1 MVWIRGY
8 GTMSGRGPVSHHRF
22 RFPCANVGLACFIT
36 LDLLLIAG
44 AGGAAWAQSVGDR
57 NTAVLD
63 RQEVA
68 RSVSPTAG
76 GGASSSERPLQVSV
90 DLVLIPVTVAD
101 ARDRPVLELT
111 KRDFGLS
118 DSGKPQDIKYF
129 FAQAAPIS
137 IGMILDFS
145 KSMENKIEREREAV
159 VQFLNN
165 ANPQDD
171 YFAIAVSSKPELIAD
186 ATDPLDE
193 LQSRIGEKPPQGSTA
208 LLDSIAMGLARMR
221 SARYQRRALI
231 IISDGGD
238 NSSRYALRSIK
249 NMVLESDVDVYAI
262 GLFDTALFKTYEE
275 FMGKRWLGEITDPSG
290 GRTVTV
296 DSLEKLPEAAAEISR
311 ELRQQYVLGYSP
323 THTAAN
329 GEWHKVKVQ
338 ILSSTAEHPL
348 KPSYKKGYYARSK

>member
-1 MVWIRGY
+1 
-8 GTMSGRGPVSHHRF
+8 MSSTAPVCDHNVRL
-22 RFPCANVGLACFIT
+22 PCANISPICSIVIG
-36 LDLLLIAG
+36 LLLFAG
-44 AGGAAWAQSVGDR
+44 AGSAAWAQSAADL

-63 RQEVA
+63 RHATAASISPTGAGGA
-68 RSVSPTAG
+68 RSP
-76 GGASSSERPLQVSV
+76 ERPLRVNA

-101 ARDRPVLELT
+101 ASDRPVLELT
-111 KRDFGLS
+111 KRDFELY

-137 IGMILDFS
+137 IGLILDFS

-159 VQFLNN
+159 VQFFNN
-165 ANPQDD
+165 ANPEDD
-171 YFAIAVSSKPELIAD
+171 YFAIAVSSKPQLIAD
-186 ATDPLDE
+186 ATDSPDE
-193 LQSRIGEKPPQGSTA
+193 LQARIGEKPPQGSTA
-208 LLDSIAMGLARMR
+208 LLDSIAMGLTRMR

-238 NSSRYALRSIK
+238 NSSRYALRNIK
-249 NMVLESDVDVYAI
+249 NMVQESDVDVYAI

-275 FMGKRWLGEITDPSG
+275 FMGKRWLCEITDPSG

-296 DSLEKLPEAAAEISR
+296 DRLEKLPEVAAEISR

-329 GEWHKVKVQ
+329 GEWHKVKIQ

-348 KPSYKKGYYARSK
+348 KPSYKKGYYAGSK

>member
-1 MVWIRGY
+1 
-8 GTMSGRGPVSHHRF
+8 MSPRGPVSDHRVRPLF
-22 RFPCANVGLACFIT
+22 ANISLAWSTILNLLVIT
-36 LDLLLIAG
+36 G
-44 AGGAAWAQSVGDR
+44 AGGAAWAQSVSDV
-57 NTAVLD
+57 NTAVRD

-68 RSVSPTAG
+68 RSVSPTAAG
-76 GGASSSERPLQVSV
+76 VTPSSEGPLRVSV
-90 DLVLIPVTVAD
+90 DLVLIPVTVSD

-111 KRDFGLS
+111 KRDFGLY
-118 DSGKPQDIKYF
+118 DSGKQQDIKYF

-137 IGMILDFS
+137 IGLILDFS
-145 KSMENKIEREREAV
+145 KSMENKIGREREAV

-165 ANPQDD
+165 ANPEDD

-186 ATDPLDE
+186 ATDSLDE
-193 LQSRIGEKPPQGSTA
+193 LRSRIGEKPPQGSTA
-208 LLDSIAMGLARMR
+208 LLDSIAMALARMR

-238 NSSRYALRSIK
+238 NSSRYALRNIK
-249 NMVLESDVDVYAI
+249 NMVQESDVDLYAI

-275 FMGKRWLGEITDPSG
+275 FMGKRWLREITDPSG

-329 GEWHKVKVQ
+329 GKWHKVKVQ

-348 KPSYKKGYYARSK
+348 TPSYKKGYYARSK

>member
-1 MVWIRGY
+1 
-8 GTMSGRGPVSHHRF
+8 
-22 RFPCANVGLACFIT
+22 
-36 LDLLLIAG
+36 
-44 AGGAAWAQSVGDR
+44 
-57 NTAVLD
+57 
-63 RQEVA
+63 
-68 RSVSPTAG
+68 
-76 GGASSSERPLQVSV
+76 
-90 DLVLIPVTVAD
+90 VLIPVTVED
-101 ARDRPVLELT
+101 ARDRPVLELA
-111 KRDFGLS
+111 KRDFELY

-137 IGMILDFS
+137 IGLILDFS
-145 KSMENKIEREREAV
+145 QSMENKIEREREAV

-165 ANPQDD
+165 ANPEDD
-171 YFAIAVSSKPELIAD
+171 YFAIAVSSKPQLIAD
-186 ATDPLDE
+186 ATDSPDE
-193 LQSRIGEKPPQGSTA
+193 LQARIGEKPPQGSTA
-208 LLDSIAMGLARMR
+208 LLDSIAMGLTRMR

-249 NMVLESDVDVYAI
+249 NMVQESDVDVYAI

-275 FMGKRWLGEITDPSG
+275 FMGKRWLCEITDPSG

-296 DSLEKLPEAAAEISR
+296 DRLEKLPEVAAEISR

-329 GEWHKVKVQ
+329 GEWHKVKIQ

-348 KPSYKKGYYARSK
+348 KPSYKKGYYAGSK

>member
-1 MVWIRGY
+1 
-8 GTMSGRGPVSHHRF
+8 MSSRGPASDHNCRLP
-22 RFPCANVGLACFIT
+22 RANFGPTCSIVVGF
-36 LDLLLIAG
+36 LLIAG
-44 AGGAAWAQSVGDR
+44 AGSAGAQSADDAD
-57 NTAVLD
+57 TPVLG
-63 RQEVA
+63 RQPA
-68 RSVSPTAG
+68 ATSISST
-76 GGASSSERPLQVSV
+76 GASVAPTSGRALRVNA
-90 DLVLIPVTVAD
+90 DLVLIPVTVED
-101 ARDRPVLELT
+101 ARDRPVLELA
-111 KRDFGLS
+111 KRDFELY

-137 IGMILDFS
+137 IGLILDFS
-145 KSMENKIEREREAV
+145 QSMENKIEREREAV

-165 ANPQDD
+165 ANPEDD
-171 YFAIAVSSKPELIAD
+171 YFAIAVSSKPQLIAD
-186 ATDPLDE
+186 ATDSPDE
-193 LQSRIGEKPPQGSTA
+193 LQARIGEKPPQGSTA
-208 LLDSIAMGLARMR
+208 LLDSIAMGLTRMR

-249 NMVLESDVDVYAI
+249 NMVQESDVDVYAI

-275 FMGKRWLGEITDPSG
+275 FMGKRWLCEITDPSG

-296 DSLEKLPEAAAEISR
+296 DRLEKLPEVAAEISR

-329 GEWHKVKVQ
+329 GEWHKVKIQ

-348 KPSYKKGYYARSK
+348 KPSYKKGYYAGSK

>member
-1 MVWIRGY
+1 
-8 GTMSGRGPVSHHRF
+8 MSPLGPVSDHRV
-22 RFPCANVGLACFIT
+22 RPLFPNVSLAWFTILNLLVIT
-36 LDLLLIAG
+36 G
-44 AGGAAWAQSVGDR
+44 AGGAAWAQSVGDV

-63 RQEVA
+63 RHATAASISPTDAGVA
-68 RSVSPTAG
+68 R
-76 GGASSSERPLQVSV
+76 SSERPLRVNA

-111 KRDFGLS
+111 KRDFELY
-118 DSGKPQDIKYF
+118 DSGKQQEIKYF

-137 IGMILDFS
+137 IGLILDFS
-145 KSMENKIEREREAV
+145 KSMENKIGREREAV
-159 VQFLNN
+159 VQFLND
-165 ANPQDD
+165 ANPEDD

-186 ATDPLDE
+186 ATDSLDE
-193 LQSRIGEKPPQGSTA
+193 LRSRIGEKPPQGSTA
-208 LLDSIAMGLARMR
+208 LLDSIAMALARMR

-238 NSSRYALRSIK
+238 NSSRYALRNIK
-249 NMVLESDVDVYAI
+249 NMVQESDVDLYAI

-275 FMGKRWLGEITDPSG
+275 FMGKRWLREITDPSG

-329 GEWHKVKVQ
+329 GKWHKVKVQ

-348 KPSYKKGYYARSK
+348 TPSYKKGYYARSK

>member
-1 MVWIRGY
+1 
-8 GTMSGRGPVSHHRF
+8 MSSRAPASDHNFRANFGPTCSIV
-22 RFPCANVGLACFIT
+22 VG
-36 LDLLLIAG
+36 LLLIAG
-44 AGGAAWAQSVGDR
+44 AGSAGWAQSVGDV

-63 RQEVA
+63 RHA
-68 RSVSPTAG
+68 TAASISPTGAG
-76 GGASSSERPLQVSV
+76 APRSSERPLRVNA
-90 DLVLIPVTVAD
+90 DLVLIPVTVED
-101 ARDRPVLELT
+101 ARDRPVLELA
-111 KRDFGLS
+111 KRDFELY

-137 IGMILDFS
+137 IGLILDFS
-145 KSMENKIEREREAV
+145 QSMENKIEREREAV

-165 ANPQDD
+165 ANPEDD
-171 YFAIAVSSKPELIAD
+171 YFAIAVSSKPQLIAD
-186 ATDPLDE
+186 ATDSPDE
-193 LQSRIGEKPPQGSTA
+193 LQARIGEKPPQGSTA
-208 LLDSIAMGLARMR
+208 LLDSIAMGLTRMR

-249 NMVLESDVDVYAI
+249 NMVQESDVDVYAI

-275 FMGKRWLGEITDPSG
+275 FMGKRWLCEITDPSG

-296 DSLEKLPEAAAEISR
+296 DRLEKLPEVAAEISR

-329 GEWHKVKVQ
+329 GEWHKVKIQ

-348 KPSYKKGYYARSK
+348 KPSYKKGYYAGSK

>member
-1 MVWIRGY
+1 
-8 GTMSGRGPVSHHRF
+8 MSSRVPVSDHRV
-22 RFPCANVGLACFIT
+22 RLACVNLGLTYSIM
-36 LDLLLIAG
+36 LGSLLFAAAG
-44 AGGAAWAQSVGDR
+44 SAVWAQSAGDV

-63 RQEVA
+63 RQPMATSISSTGAGPA
-68 RSVSPTAG
+68 RSSD
-76 GGASSSERPLQVSV
+76 RPLRVNA
-90 DLVLIPVTVAD
+90 DLVLIPVTVDD

-111 KRDFGLS
+111 KKDFNLY
-118 DSGKPQDIKYF
+118 DSGQRQDIKYF
-129 FAQAAPIS
+129 FAELAPIS
-137 IGMILDFS
+137 IGLILDFS
-145 KSMENKIEREREAV
+145 ESMENKIEREREAV
-159 VQFLNN
+159 VQFFNN
-165 ANPQDD
+165 ANPEDD

-186 ATDPLDE
+186 ATDSLDD
-193 LQSRIGEKPPQGSTA
+193 LQSRIEARPPQGSTA

-238 NSSRYALRSIK
+238 NSSRYSLRRIK
-249 NMVLESDVDVYAI
+249 NLVQESDVDLYAI

-296 DSLEKLPEAAAEISR
+296 DRLEKLPEAAAEISR
-311 ELRQQYVLGYSP
+311 ELRQQYVLGYRP

-338 ILSSTAEHPL
+338 ILSSNAEHPL

>member
-1 MVWIRGY
+1 
-8 GTMSGRGPVSHHRF
+8 MSSRAPASDHDFRLPRANFGPTCSIV
-22 RFPCANVGLACFIT
+22 VG
-36 LDLLLIAG
+36 LLLIAG
-44 AGGAAWAQSVGDR
+44 AGSAALAQSADDA
-57 NTAVLD
+57 NTVILNQHTTA
-63 RQEVA
+63 A
-68 RSVSPTAG
+68 SISPPGAG
-76 GGASSSERPLQVSV
+76 EAGSSQRPLRVSA

-101 ARDRPVLELT
+101 AMDRPVLGLT
-111 KRDFGLS
+111 KRDFELY

-137 IGMILDFS
+137 IGLILDFS

-159 VQFLNN
+159 VQFLDN
-165 ANPQDD
+165 ANPEDD
-171 YFAIAVSSKPELIAD
+171 YFAIAVSSKPQLIAD
-186 ATDPLDE
+186 ATDSPDE
-193 LQSRIGEKPPQGSTA
+193 LQSRMGEMPPQGSTA

-221 SARYQRRALI
+221 SARYQRRTLI

-249 NMVLESDVDVYAI
+249 NMVQESDVDVYAI

-275 FMGKRWLGEITDPSG
+275 FMGKRWLCEITDPSG

-348 KPSYKKGYYARSK
+348 KPSYKKGYYASSK

>member
-1 MVWIRGY
+1 
-8 GTMSGRGPVSHHRF
+8 MSSRASASDHNF
-22 RFPCANVGLACFIT
+22 RLSCANLGLAYSIL

-44 AGGAAWAQSVGDR
+44 AGSPAWAQSVG
-57 NTAVLD
+57 NVNAAVLD
-63 RQEVA
+63 RHEVA
-68 RSVSPTAG
+68 TSASTTDAG
-76 GGASSSERPLQVSV
+76 LARSSERPLRVSA

-101 ARDRPVLELT
+101 AKDRPVLELT
-111 KRDFGLS
+111 KRDFDLY
-118 DSGKPQDIKYF
+118 DSGKRQDIKYF
-129 FAQAAPIS
+129 FAEAAPIS
-137 IGMILDFS
+137 IGLILDFS

-165 ANPQDD
+165 ANPKDD
-171 YFAIAVSSKPELIAD
+171 YFVIGVSSKPELIAD
-186 ATDPLDE
+186 ATDSLDE
-193 LQSRIGEKPPQGSTA
+193 LQSSIGERPPQGSTA

-231 IISDGGD
+231 IISDGAD
-238 NSSRYALRSIK
+238 NSSRYALRNIK
-249 NMVLESDVDVYAI
+249 NMVQESDVDVYAI

-275 FMGKRWLGEITDPSG
+275 FMGKRWLCEITDPSG

-296 DSLEKLPEAAAEISR
+296 DSLEKLPEAAAKISR

-323 THTAAN
+323 SHTAAN